1 MFCVDALLQNQVIKA
16 IAATLEKVNDCGVL
30 PIGTIPSLIVE
41 PPKRPEWGDF
51 SCNVAMTLASTVR
64 LPPLKVAGVLAAG
77 LREQFPELFERID
90 IAPPGFLN
98 LTLHP
103 MRWLEVLRTIEEQGP
118 SYGASHR
125 GEKKTRIILEF
136 VSANPTGPLHVGHG
150 RGAALGQAMASLLT
164 AAGFSVSKEFYI
176 NDAGRQLVL
185 LGRSVYAR
193 YREIFG
199 KDSSFPE
206 DGYHGDYIKTL
217 AESVACTYKDTLLEI
232 PPSQAETTCAQV
244 GSQILL
250 ERIKEDLASFGVN
263 FDTWFSEA
271 TLHSKG
277 LVQSTLDE
285 LQDRDLV
292 KEKDGALWFRSSEFG
307 DEKDR
312 VVKKQDGSYTYL
324 AADMAYHRDKLARG
338 FDTLINIWGADHHG
352 YIPRMAATV
361 QAFGYAKESLRVVLV
376 QMVSLLRGTQKIE
389 MSKRAGE
396 FVTLREVVEEVGSDA
411 AKFFFLMRRADSHL
425 DFDLELAKQQ
435 SSDNPVYY
443 VQYAHAR
450 LASMF
455 RVAQERRVPLPSI
468 GDVDPSLLLHEEEL
482 GLIKKLAQYPLIIEG
497 SAIALEPHR
506 VTFYLQE
513 RAAQLHRYYNKHRV
527 LPPLDKGVKPEDNH
541 QEGLLE
547 ANENGTDSEHKS
559 VHDPL
564 TPAVTA
570 ARLALL
576 RQVQI
581 VLRNGLSLLGIS
593 SPEKM

>member
-1 MFCVDALLQNQVIKA
+1 METFLQNQVVEA
-16 IAATLEKVNDCGVL
+16 IAATLGKANESGKLLICS
-30 PIGTIPSLIVE
+30 IPSPIVE

-51 SCNVAMTLASTVR
+51 SCNVAMTLAKTVR
-64 LPPLKVAGVLAAG
+64 KPPLQVAEILANG
-77 LREQFPELFERID
+77 LREHFSELFERID
-90 IAPPGFLN
+90 VAPPGFLN

-103 MRWLEVLRTIEEQGP
+103 VRWIDVLRTIEKLG
-118 SYGASHR
+118 STYGTSSI
-125 GEKKTRIILEF
+125 GKGTRINLEF

-150 RGAALGQAMASLLT
+150 RGAALGQAIASLLT
-164 AAGFSVSKEFYI
+164 ISGYEVSREFYI
-176 NDAGRQLVL
+176 NDAGRQLQL

-193 YREIFG
+193 YREFLG

-206 DGYHGDYIKTL
+206 NGYHGEYIKGL
-217 AESVACTYKDTLLEI
+217 AESVHATHGEHLLEI
-232 PPSQAETTCAQV
+232 TQDQAETTCAQQA
-244 GSQILL
+244 SQILL
-250 ERIKEDLASFGVN
+250 DRIKEDLATFGVH
-263 FDTWFSEA
+263 FETWFSEE

-277 LVQSTLDE
+277 AVQLTLDE
-285 LQDRDLV
+285 LQKRDLV
-292 KEKDGALWFRSSEFG
+292 KEEDGALWFRSSEFG

-324 AADMAYHRDKLARG
+324 AADMAYHRDKLDRG

-361 QAFGYAKESLRVVLV
+361 QALGHAKESLRVVLV
-376 QMVSLLRGTQKIE
+376 QMVSLLRGKQKIE

-411 AKFFFLMRRADSHL
+411 AKFFFLMRRADTHL

-455 RVAQERRVPLPSI
+455 RVAQERQVLLPVLQE
-468 GDVDPSLLLHEEEL
+468 VDTSVLLHEEEL
-482 GLIKKLAQYPLIIEG
+482 ALMKTLAQYPFIIQG
-497 SAIALEPHR
+497 SALALEPHR

-513 RAAQLHRYYNKHRV
+513 LAAQLHAYYNKHRV
-527 LPPLDKGVKPEDNH
+527 LPPLVQGGKSE
-541 QEGLLE
+541 EGSLE
-547 ANENGTDSEHKS
+547 SPMETNKNGLDSANESAKE
-559 VHDPL
+559 VP

-576 RQVQI
+576 RQVQM
-581 VLRNGLSLLGIS
+581 VLRNGLTLLGIS

>member
-1 MFCVDALLQNQVIKA
+1 
-16 IAATLEKVNDCGVL
+16 
-30 PIGTIPSLIVE
+30 VE

-64 LPPLKVAGVLAAG
+64 LPPLKVAGVLATG
-77 LREQFPELFERID
+77 LREQFPELFERVD
-90 IAPPGFLN
+90 VAPPGFLN

-103 MRWLEVLRTIEEQGP
+103 MHWIEVLRAIQEHG
-118 SYGASHR
+118 SFYGMSHI
-125 GEKKTRIILEF
+125 GNGKRIVLEF

-150 RGAALGQAMASLLT
+150 RGAALGQAMASLL
-164 AAGFSVSKEFYI
+164 AFAGFTVSREFYI
-176 NDAGRQLVL
+176 NDAGRQLQL

-193 YREIFG
+193 YREYWG

-206 DGYHGDYIKTL
+206 DGYHGDYIKSL
-217 AESVACTYKDTLLEI
+217 AESVAQTHGQTLLENS
-232 PPSQAETTCAQV
+232 PDQAETVCAQV
-244 GSQILL
+244 ASQILL
-250 ERIKEDLASFGVN
+250 DGIKDDLASFGVK
-263 FDTWFSEA
+263 FEAWFSEA
-271 TLHSKG
+271 SLHSKG
-277 LVQSTLDE
+277 LVQLTLDE
-285 LQDRDLV
+285 LRERELV
-292 KEKDGALWFRSSEFG
+292 KDEDGALWFRSSKFG

-312 VVKKQDGSYTYL
+312 VLKKRDGSYTYL

-352 YIPRMAATV
+352 YIPRMAAAV
-361 QAFGYAKESLRVVLV
+361 QAFGHSKESLRVVLV

-389 MSKRAGE
+389 MSKRTGE

-411 AKFFFLMRRADSHL
+411 AKFFFLMRRADTHL

-450 LASMF
+450 LASLF
-455 RVAQERRVPLPSI
+455 RVAQERKVPLPTI
-468 GDVDPSLLLHEEEL
+468 QDVDTSLLLHEEEL
-482 GLIKKLAQYPLIIEG
+482 GLIKTLAQFPFILEG

-513 RAAQLHRYYNKHRV
+513 LAAKLHSYYNKHRV
-527 LPPLDKGVKPEDNH
+527 LPPVESAVKSEDGF
-541 QEGLLE
+541 QDVPWET
-547 ANENGTDSEHKS
+547 NGKVLGSEKEY
-559 VHDPL
+559 VKDPPP
-564 TPAVTA
+564 PALTA

-576 RQVQI
+576 RQVQT
-581 VLRNGLSLLGIS
+581 VLRNGLTLLGVS

>member
-1 MFCVDALLQNQVIKA
+1 MERLLQNQVVEA
-16 IAATLEKVNDCGVL
+16 IAATLEKVKESGQL
-30 PIGTIPSLIVE
+30 PMGTIPSPMVE
-41 PPKRPEWGDF
+41 PPKRAEWGDF

-64 LPPLKVAGVLAAG
+64 QPPLKVAGVLATN
-77 LREQFPELFERID
+77 LREQFPELFKRID
-90 IAPPGFLN
+90 VAPPGFLN

-103 MRWLEVLRTIEEQGP
+103 LRWIEVLRTIQEQGS
-118 SYGASHR
+118 SYGTSHI
-125 GEKKTRIILEF
+125 GKGKRILLEF

-164 AAGFSVSKEFYI
+164 ATGFTVLREFYI
-176 NDAGRQLVL
+176 NDAGRQLQL

-193 YREIFG
+193 YRDYWE

-217 AESVACTYKDTLLEI
+217 AESVAHTHGETLLER
-232 PPSQAETTCAQV
+232 PLDEAETVCAQV
-244 GSQILL
+244 ASQILL
-250 ERIKEDLASFGVN
+250 DRIKEDLATFGVN
-263 FDTWFSEA
+263 FETWFSEG
-271 TLHSKG
+271 TLHANG
-277 LVQSTLDE
+277 QVQMTLDE
-285 LQDRDLV
+285 LRERGLA
-292 KEKDGALWFRSSEFG
+292 KEEEGALWFCSSEFG

-352 YIPRMAATV
+352 YIPRMEATV
-361 QAFGYAKESLRVVLV
+361 QAFGHAKESLRVVLV
-376 QMVSLLRGTQKIE
+376 QMVSLLRGTQKME

-396 FVTLREVVEEVGSDA
+396 FVTLREVVEEVGADA
-411 AKFFFLMRRADSHL
+411 AKFFFLMRRADTHL

-450 LASMF
+450 IASVF
-455 RVAQERRVPLPSI
+455 RVAQERQVPLPAI
-468 GDVDPSLLLHEEEL
+468 QDVDPTLLLHEEEL
-482 GLIKKLAQYPLIIEG
+482 GLIKTLAHYPFILEG
-497 SAIALEPHR
+497 SAVALEPHR

-513 RAAQLHRYYNKHRV
+513 LAAQFHSYYNKHRV
-527 LPPLDKGVKPEDNH
+527 LPPVDHTAVFDNGAK
-541 QEGLLE
+541 EGPLE
-547 ANENGTDSEHKS
+547 TNGHGLSVEKES
-559 VHDPL
+559 VHESL

-570 ARLALL
+570 ARLVLL
-576 RQVQI
+576 RQVQT
-581 VLRNGLSLLGIS
+581 VLRNGLALLGIS

>member
-1 MFCVDALLQNQVIKA
+1 MKALLQNQVIEA
-16 IAATLEKVNDCGVL
+16 IAVTLERVNESGQL
-30 PIGTIPSLIVE
+30 RIETIPSPVVE

-64 LPPLKVAGVLAAG
+64 LPPLKVAGVLATG
-77 LREQFPELFERID
+77 LREQFPELFERVD
-90 IAPPGFLN
+90 VAPPGFLN

-103 MRWLEVLRTIEEQGP
+103 MRWIEVLRAIQEHG
-118 SYGASHR
+118 SFYGMSHI
-125 GEKKTRIILEF
+125 GNGKRIVLEF

-150 RGAALGQAMASLLT
+150 RGAALGQAMASLL
-164 AAGFSVSKEFYI
+164 AFAGFTVSREFYI
-176 NDAGRQLVL
+176 NDAGRQLQL

-193 YREIFG
+193 YREYWG

-206 DGYHGDYIKTL
+206 DGYHGDYIKSL
-217 AESVACTYKDTLLEI
+217 AESVAQTHGQTLLENS
-232 PPSQAETTCAQV
+232 PDQAETVCAQV
-244 GSQILL
+244 ASQILL
-250 ERIKEDLASFGVN
+250 DGIKDDLASFGVK
-263 FDTWFSEA
+263 FEAWFSEA
-271 TLHSKG
+271 SLHSKG
-277 LVQSTLDE
+277 LVQLTLDE
-285 LQDRDLV
+285 LRERGLV
-292 KEKDGALWFRSSEFG
+292 KDEDGALWFRSSKFG

-312 VVKKQDGSYTYL
+312 VLKKRDGSYTYL

-352 YIPRMAATV
+352 YIPRMAAAV
-361 QAFGYAKESLRVVLV
+361 QAFGHSKESLRVVLV

-389 MSKRAGE
+389 MSKRTGE

-411 AKFFFLMRRADSHL
+411 AKFFFLMRRADTHL

-450 LASMF
+450 LASLF
-455 RVAQERRVPLPSI
+455 RVAQERKVPLPTI
-468 GDVDPSLLLHEEEL
+468 QDVDTSLLFHEEEL
-482 GLIKKLAQYPLIIEG
+482 GLIKTLAQFPFILEG

-513 RAAQLHRYYNKHRV
+513 LAAQLHSYYNKHRV
-527 LPPLDKGVKPEDNH
+527 LPPVESAVKSEDGF
-541 QEGLLE
+541 QDVPWET
-547 ANENGTDSEHKS
+547 NGKVLGSEKEY
-559 VHDPL
+559 VKDPPP
-564 TPAVTA
+564 PALTA

-576 RQVQI
+576 RQVQT
-581 VLRNGLSLLGIS
+581 VLRNGLTLLGVS

>member
-1 MFCVDALLQNQVIKA
+1 METLLQNQVTEA
-16 IAATLEKVNDCGVL
+16 IAMTLEKVSETGQL
-30 PIGTIPSLIVE
+30 PIGTIPSPMVE

-51 SCNVAMTLASTVR
+51 SCNIAMTLASIVR
-64 LPPLKVAGVLAAG
+64 QSPLKVAEVLASN
-77 LREQFPELFERID
+77 LREQFPKLFERID

-103 MRWLEVLRTIEEQGP
+103 MRWIEVLRTIEHHGA
-118 SYGASHR
+118 SYGTSHI
-125 GEKKTRIILEF
+125 GKGKRIVLEF

-164 AAGFSVSKEFYI
+164 ASGFTVSREFYI
-176 NDAGRQLVL
+176 NDAGRQLQL
-185 LGRSVYAR
+185 LGRSVNAR
-193 YREIFG
+193 YRELLG
-199 KDSSFPE
+199 KESSFPE

-217 AESVACTYKDTLLEI
+217 AETVVQTHSERLLERL
-232 PPSQAETTCAQV
+232 PEEAEAVCAQV
-244 GSQILL
+244 ASQILL
-250 ERIKEDLASFGVN
+250 DRIKEDLASFGVN
-263 FDTWFSEA
+263 FETWFSEA

-277 LVQSTLDE
+277 LVQLTLEE
-285 LQDRDLV
+285 LQERDLV
-292 KEKDGALWFRSSEFG
+292 KEEDGALWFRATQFG
-307 DEKDR
+307 DEKNR
-312 VVKKQDGSYTYL
+312 VVKKQDGTYTYL

-352 YIPRMAATV
+352 YIPRMVATV
-361 QAFGYAKESLRVVLV
+361 QAFGHAKESLRVVLV

-411 AKFFFLMRRADSHL
+411 AKFFFLMRRADTHL

-455 RVAQERRVPLPSI
+455 RVAQERHVPLPAI
-468 GDVDPSLLLHEEEL
+468 QDVDPSLLLAAEEL
-482 GLIKKLAQYPLIIEG
+482 GLIKSLAQYPFILEG
-497 SAIALEPHR
+497 SATSLEPHR
-506 VTFYLQE
+506 MTFYLQE
-513 RAAQLHRYYNKHRV
+513 LAAQLHAYYNKHRV
-527 LPPLDKGVKPEDNH
+527 LPLSDNVMDAATGS
-541 QEGLLE
+541 QDRLVETNGNGL
-547 ANENGTDSEHKS
+547 NPGNRSNNDS
-559 VHDPL
+559 L

-576 RQVQI
+576 RQVQT
-581 VLRNGLSLLGIS
+581 VLRNGLTLLGIS